1 MNDIPHSRRGRDAGV
16 VQQRGDL
23 RRGQVRIN
31 ALHQGESARH
41 DGRGHA
47 GAIVGVVFLLARNG
61 IVDLDTRGRQD
72 GIVAI
77 VAEVGL
83 QRVGLHCRHLDGAFH
98 TLHGVQAYQDVL
110 IATGHHKGHVL
121 AVGHAHLEDLVPHGF
136 LVLQLG
142 LDESLLQIKREHG
155 HDRVEFFSKRHVD
168 HVSVVLDGI
177 EHGVDDGR
185 GGDDATLVGHF
196 DHHELAPRRDA
207 RAAFAVFG
215 IADGGGGHVGAV
227 AARRVGID
235 SAAMRDSVVGLHH
248 LAFQL
253 GVVHVKPVV
262 NDGHH
267 DVGVANGIVPG
278 RSHVDHVEIPCFL
291 GIAEGRV
298 GKCPSCLEDRLGDDH
313 HVILG
318 ELTRQ
323 AARHALKLLLGK
335 GKDETRQVVIH
346 IRNIK
351 LILFLVGIFFPEVV
365 NKIFD

>member
-1 MNDIPHSRRGRDAGV
+1 MNDISHSRRRRNTCV
-16 VQQRGDL
+16 IQQRGDL

-31 ALHQGESARH
+31 ALHQGKSTRH

-47 GAIVGVVFLLARNG
+47 GAVKIVVFLLARNG
-61 IVDLDTRGRQD
+61 IVDLDTRGRKD

-83 QRVGLHCRHLDGAFH
+83 QCVGLHGRHLDGAFH

-110 IATGHHKGHVL
+110 IATGDYKGHVL

-168 HVSVVLDGI
+168 HVGIVLDGK
-177 EHGVDDGR
+177 EHGIDNGR
-185 GGDDATLVGHF
+185 GGDDATLVGYLYR
-196 DHHELAPRRDA
+196 HEFAAWGNA
-207 RAAFAVFG
+207 RAALAVVSV
-215 IADGGGGHVGAV
+215 ANGGGGNMGAV

-235 SAAMRDSVVGLHH
+235 TAAMRDSVVGLYH

-253 GVVHVKPVV
+253 GVVHIKPVV

-278 RSHVDHVEIPCFL
+278 RSHVNHVEIPCFL

-298 GKCPSCLEDRLGDDH
+298 GKCPSCLEDRLGDHH

-346 IRNIK
+346 IRNI
-351 LILFLVGIFFPEVV
+351 
-365 NKIFD
+365 